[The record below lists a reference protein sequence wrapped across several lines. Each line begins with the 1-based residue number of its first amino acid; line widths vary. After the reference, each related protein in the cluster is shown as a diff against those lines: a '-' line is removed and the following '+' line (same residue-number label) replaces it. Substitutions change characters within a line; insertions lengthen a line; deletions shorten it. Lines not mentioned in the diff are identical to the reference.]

1 MFSAHW
7 LKHKSSQAYAGL
19 WMTVMIAMPTI
30 THANELAVN
39 NKILTVTPE
48 QCIALHKGQ
57 QCYLDVTFRWQL
69 SNRDNVCLIDVD
81 EKKLIQCWQQQSSG
95 EISFEFQS
103 DKSKSYVLRLQQSEA
118 VIDTARINVAWVYSS
133 SRRAKAS
140 WRLF

>member
-1 MFSAHW
+1 MFSDNW
-7 LKHKSSQAYAGL
+7 LRQKSSQSYGGL
-19 WMTVMIAMPTI
+19 LMVALMAMPTL
-30 THANELAVN
+30 TQAEELAVS
-39 NKILTVTPE
+39 NKILMVTPE

-69 SNRDNVCLIDVD
+69 SVRDNVCLIDVD
-81 EKKLIQCWQQQSSG
+81 AKKLIHCWQQQSSG

-103 DKSKSYVLRLQQSEA
+103 GKSKSYVLRLQQNEA